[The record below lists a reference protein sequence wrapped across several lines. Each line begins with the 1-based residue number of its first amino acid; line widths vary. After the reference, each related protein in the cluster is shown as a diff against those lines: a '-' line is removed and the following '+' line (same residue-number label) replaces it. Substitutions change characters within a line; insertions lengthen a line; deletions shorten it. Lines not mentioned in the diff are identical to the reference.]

1 MAELAAG
8 MTRDEAF
15 ALLAEHNK
23 DAFHLEHGQTVEQT
37 MRFFAREYDP
47 ENEEFWGIVGL
58 LHDLDWEEHGDDPE
72 NHTVYAAELIRGKG
86 GSDELIR
93 AVQSHN
99 HDYNPKLPAPEL
111 FMEKILFATEELTG
125 LIGAAVVMRPSK
137 SVMDFNVKSL
147 KKKFKDKRF
156 AAGVDRDVIRRGAEL
171 LGWELDELF
180 ERTIAAM
187 QSFAPDRD
195 SFVAE

>member
-1 MAELAAG
+1 MAELSAG
-8 MTRDEAF
+8 MSHDEAY

-23 DAFHLEHGQTVEQT
+23 DAFHLEHGKTVEQT
-37 MRFFAREYDP
+37 MRYFAREYDP
-47 ENEEFWGIVGL
+47 GNEEFWGIVGL

-86 GSDELIR
+86 GTDELVR
-93 AVQSHN
+93 AIQSHN
-99 HDYNPKLPAPEL
+99 HDYNPGLPAPEL

-137 SVMDFNVKSL
+137 SVMDFGVKSL

-187 QSFAPDRD
+187 QSFA
-195 SFVAE
+195 SE